1 MKLKKSGLLNETTVQ
16 KQLIY
21 RALRHE
27 ACPAQGEGRREIP
40 ALREVRHRRKRC
52 HHEAHVLVPRPVERL
67 QGNAHRLPKLC

>member
-21 RALRHE
+21 RALRYE
-27 ACPAQGEGRREIP
+27 ACPAQGERRREVP

-52 HHEAHVLVPRPVERL
+52 YHAPYVLVPRPAERL
-67 QGNAHRLPKLC
+67 QGNADRLPKLC